1 MDMICTVITS
11 GNITE
16 ELLLLLVMLK
26 RVSHFTS
33 GSHSWFTHTTGSH
46 FTRSQFV
53 SYQTPPQTTRTPVIV
68 AATQTPVINNT
79 TICI

>member
-33 GSHSWFTHTTGSH
+33 GSHSWFTLLDRILRVH
-46 FTRSQFV
+46 
-53 SYQTPPQTTRTPVIV
+53 
-68 AATQTPVINNT
+68 NL
-79 TICI
+79 